1 VRESSM
7 AWARCVAAF
16 VALALAWTV
25 GAPCSAAEA
34 KQGTA
39 PEASA
44 KRTLS
49 EAAAARVA
57 GTALPAR
64 FAQDASAPAAGGA
77 PRPFLRTPTGV
88 AAIVLMAVGGGY
100 ALYSVSNDQKPVKSP
115 IR

>member
-1 VRESSM
+1 MRESSM

-16 VALALAWTV
+16 AALALASTF

-34 KQGTA
+34 KPGTA
-39 PEASA
+39 AGTPA

-64 FAQDASAPAAGGA
+64 FEQDPSAAQAGGA
-77 PRPFLRTPTGV
+77 PRSFFRTPTGV
-88 AAIVLMAVGGGY
+88 AAIVLMAVGSGY